1 MDTDNQ
7 TRGGRAGRS
16 VGAPNYRN
24 DILIGIV
31 ELYLPQDLEA
41 WREVAVAYQ
50 RESMEA
56 TLRWGE
62 DLRDKWNRKL
72 CNRMHKPTGKPGALT
87 DRIFRCIE
95 MPSPATLATMATALS
110 RKLWQI
116 ILCSMMLGMIM
127 MVVMSRRRMKTKRW
141 WQ

>member
-56 TLRWGE
+56 TLRQGE
-62 DLRDKWNRKL
+62 ETFETNG
-72 CNRMHKPTGKPGALT
+72 TG
-87 DRIFRCIE
+87 
-95 MPSPATLATMATALS
+95 SSATACIS
-110 RKLWQI
+110 RQV
-116 ILCSMMLGMIM
+116 SP
-127 MVVMSRRRMKTKRW
+127 VP
-141 WQ
+141 